1 MIMMLLNRL
10 YHVIYDASDGYA
22 DESFRRTVLTPEGW
36 DVVIALL
43 KQKQAAFPN
52 RNYRLQIW
60 DDDKGWVDHSA
71 VNSKYALFSED

>member
-1 MIMMLLNRL
+1 MTMLLNRL
-10 YHVIYDASDGYA
+10 YHVIYDVGDGYA

-36 DVVIALL
+36 FAMLALL
-43 KQKQAAFPN
+43 KSKQWNYPD

-60 DDDKGWVDHSA
+60 DDLRGWVDHPA

>member
-1 MIMMLLNRL
+1 MQMLLNRL
-10 YHVIYDASDGYA
+10 YHVIYDVGNGYT
-22 DESFRRTVLTPEGW
+22 DESFRRTVLTTEEW
-36 DVVIALL
+36 LAMIVLL
-43 KQKQAAFPN
+43 KSKQSAYPH